1 MNLLGSP
8 WPDSAQVVDGSL
20 VIGGRAAGE
29 LAAEYGTPLYVYD
42 ASTLRARAR
51 AYTEPLALR
60 RGGSLVAFATKAC
73 NTVGVLRLLA
83 SEGLGFDVSSE
94 GELAAAVAAGADPER
109 IVVHGNAKTDED
121 IEAAVAARC
130 GLVILDGPDEAAR
143 VALAAARHGR
153 RQPVALRLTPGIDA
167 GAHAAIRTGGTD
179 SKFGFTPG
187 SAELAIAAV
196 RAEPRLLLRGLHVHL
211 GSQVVDGDELE
222 SAVAWLAS
230 YCGRIG
236 LDPELLDLGGGLGI
250 AYEDEL
256 PPDPARHAAALSRAV
271 DGAFPQAT
279 LVLEPGRSV
288 TGPAGVTLYTVQ
300 STKIAGDGTRYVAI
314 DGGMSDNPRPQLYG
328 ARYTIAAAARM
339 DDAPI
344 ETVDIAGRHCE
355 SGDVLTRGVSLPAMR
370 RGDLVAVA
378 ATGAYS
384 QSMASTYNSVPRA
397 AAVIVEAGHSTLVTR
412 RETVA
417 ELLAHDVL

>member
-20 VIGGRAAGE
+20 VIGGLAAGE

-42 ASTLRARAR
+42 ASTLRSRAR

-94 GELAAAVAAGADPER
+94 GELAAALAAGADPDR

-121 IEAAVAARC
+121 IEAAVAAGC
-130 GLVILDGPDEAAR
+130 GLIVLDGLDEAAR
-143 VALAAARHGR
+143 VALAAARNGR

-196 RAEPRLLLRGLHVHL
+196 RAEPRLWLRGLHVHL

-222 SAVAWLAS
+222 PAVAWLAA
-230 YCGRIG
+230 YCERIG

-256 PPDPARHAAALSRAV
+256 PPDPARYAEALSRAV
-271 DGAFPQAT
+271 ERAFPQAT

-300 STKIAGDGTRYVAI
+300 STKTAGDGTRYVAI

-370 RGDLVAVA
+370 RGDLVA

-384 QSMASTYNSVPRA
+384 QSMASTYNAVPRA